1 MEKKS
6 LSSKDLDIKKK
17 EVNKE
22 KEKSTTPEED
32 DRMKLVLKDE
42 LSERSA
48 SIRESSGS
56 NSYQNR
62 SNSLLRNNRNSETDL
77 DKIIAGK
84 EETRLN
90 SISIGIPEEKDPQ
103 RKSDKIVLN
112 NFNIGHFLREGGLR
126 KTMTRIERKSIF
138 KTILE
143 EKDKDV
149 KFIDIIK
156 ARLNDLKDNTLS
168 FFLQTVK
175 ELEDRYTE
183 YINNLSVYIKT
194 NEMKI
199 NKVFQQNTESGENML
214 EYTENNIFQQIE
226 NVLEIHENIFDALED
241 HISLL
246 DIFLD
251 KTDLIQQKNPLEYFI
266 NTYTNNILNSWFLNK
281 INFQKLN
288 VRSFETNKDLSEL
301 YSKYL
306 IKKKIII
313 FQILQL
319 HKIVKVIYR
328 LELILSN
335 II

>member
-6 LSSKDLDIKKK
+6 LSSKELDIHKE
-17 EVNKE
+17 EVNKEKEQSEEREPSKEKE

-32 DRMKLVLKDE
+32 DKMKLVLKDE
-42 LSERSA
+42 LSDRSA

-62 SNSLLRNNRNSETDL
+62 SNSLLRKNRNSETDL

-84 EETRLN
+84 EEARLN
-90 SISIGIPEEKDPQ
+90 SISIGISGEKDTQ
-103 RKSDKIVLN
+103 RKSDKIVIN
-112 NFNIGHFLREGGLR
+112 NFNLGHFLREGGLR
-126 KTMTRIERKSIF
+126 KTMTRVERKSIF

-143 EKDKDV
+143 EKDKDM

-156 ARLNDLKDNTLS
+156 ARLNDLKDNTLT

-175 ELEDRYTE
+175 EFEDRYTE
-183 YINNLSVYIKT
+183 YINNLSDYVKS

-199 NKVFQQNTESGENML
+199 NKVFQQNEESGENML
-214 EYTENNIFQQIE
+214 EYAENNIFQQIE

-246 DIFLD
+246 RIFLE
-251 KTDLIQQKNPLEYFI
+251 KPDLIQQKNPLEFFI
-266 NTYTNNILNSWFLNK
+266 NNFTSDILNSWFLNK

-288 VRSFETNKDLSEL
+288 IRSFETNKDLSEL

-306 IKKKIII
+306 IKKK
-313 FQILQL
+313 
-319 HKIVKVIYR
+319 R
-328 LELILSN
+328 
-335 II
+335 